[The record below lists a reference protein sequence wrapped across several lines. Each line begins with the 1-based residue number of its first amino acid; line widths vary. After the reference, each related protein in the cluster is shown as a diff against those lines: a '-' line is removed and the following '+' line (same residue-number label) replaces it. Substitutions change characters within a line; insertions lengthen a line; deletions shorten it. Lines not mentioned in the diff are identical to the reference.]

1 MTWGSIAAWWLVAA
15 SILAGIVL
23 WVPVGS
29 ASTWTETSQPDFLG
43 GTLTDVSV
51 TPGGD
56 VSLVGSEVPALAK
69 QGMVLDVGSGPNGT
83 ADSRWAF
90 NPFVLRES
98 AGTYKMWY
106 NGYDG
111 IRYRMLFADSPDGI
125 VWTKRGVVIDVLTPP
140 WNFDSVSS
148 MSVLKEGAT
157 YHMWF
162 TAGFWSGGPGAGGF
176 WGQVYHATSSDGRSW
191 SIQGPALGLG
201 ALGTWDDSTTNTPWV
216 VRDTGGVYRLYYA
229 GWDGSP
235 AGTYRIGLATSA
247 TYTGFTRS
255 GVGPIVDLGPAGAW
269 DDLLLARPNVVM
281 GSRWMMIY
289 GASDG
294 ATGRGGLAFS
304 DDAGYTWTKWT
315 GNPWLVPDPSPAW
328 DRVAAGS
335 TAYVSD
341 PAGERLYYTGGDG
354 TNYRI
359 GYALLSSSFVSPG
372 TYESRVFDSGTSGT
386 SWQTVAWGTTTPVG
400 TAVVLSVRA
409 GDSSPP
415 DASWTP
421 WTAVTGP
428 SSGSPLTLPRSRHMQ
443 YRVELSTMNG
453 SATPVLHDVTVT
465 YEPNGVPSA
474 SPLSPAGGMWLQDP
488 APTFQWTV
496 SDPEADPQTGFEVQV
511 SPDPTFANYVSSG
524 VRSGSTP
531 LWQSPPLAEGRWNWR
546 VRVADPFGAW
556 SGWAAESFGI
566 DSTPPWTVA
575 SLAGTSGLAGWYR
588 GPVTVTLS
596 ATDAT
601 SGVAATQYR
610 SDGGAWQLYGSGIPV
625 TEDGAHLIEFYS
637 TDAAGLTESTRS
649 LAFRI
654 DASPPSTTAFL
665 SGQLGQNGWYGSPV
679 AVTLVALD
687 ATSGVSSTEF
697 RVDAGAWQAYSSPV
711 SVTGEGTH
719 LVEFRSEDL
728 AGNEESE
735 GTIAFFSD
743 SMPPQ
748 TVASLAGTAGGGG
761 WYISSVTVT
770 LSASDSTSGVGV
782 TEYRLDGGPWRTYV
796 DPFAVGGEG
805 AHGVEIRSMDTAGNV
820 EFPETV
826 SFRIDTEAP
835 ETTATLLGRRPDSR
849 FVEHAVIDLAAA
861 DATSGIFLTEYRVDG
876 AEWRSY
882 ADAFEITNYG
892 THTVE
897 FRSTDNAGL
906 QEATQSVTFQIETSL
921 PTPAA
926 PVVPWLYVFLVA
938 MIAGF
943 SLLAFLLARRRR
955 QTMEPPPPEAPKQ

>member
-1 MTWGSIAAWWLVAA
+1 
-15 SILAGIVL
+15 
-23 WVPVGS
+23 
-29 ASTWTETSQPDFLG
+29 
-43 GTLTDVSV
+43 
-51 TPGGD
+51 
-56 VSLVGSEVPALAK
+56 
-69 QGMVLDVGSGPNGT
+69 
-83 ADSRWAF
+83 
-90 NPFVLRES
+90 
-98 AGTYKMWY
+98 
-106 NGYDG
+106 
-111 IRYRMLFADSPDGI
+111 
-125 VWTKRGVVIDVLTPP
+125 
-140 WNFDSVSS
+140 
-148 MSVLKEGAT
+148 
-157 YHMWF
+157 
-162 TAGFWSGGPGAGGF
+162 
-176 WGQVYHATSSDGRSW
+176 
-191 SIQGPALGLG
+191 
-201 ALGTWDDSTTNTPWV
+201 
-216 VRDTGGVYRLYYA
+216 
-229 GWDGSP
+229 
-235 AGTYRIGLATSA
+235 
-247 TYTGFTRS
+247 
-255 GVGPIVDLGPAGAW
+255 
-269 DDLLLARPNVVM
+269 
-281 GSRWMMIY
+281 
-289 GASDG
+289 
-294 ATGRGGLAFS
+294 
-304 DDAGYTWTKWT
+304 
-315 GNPWLVPDPSPAW
+315 
-328 DRVAAGS
+328 
-335 TAYVSD
+335 
-341 PAGERLYYTGGDG
+341 
-354 TNYRI
+354 
-359 GYALLSSSFVSPG
+359 
-372 TYESRVFDSGTSGT
+372 
-386 SWQTVAWGTTTPVG
+386 
-400 TAVVLSVRA
+400 
-409 GDSSPP
+409 
-415 DASWTP
+415 
-421 WTAVTGP
+421 
-428 SSGSPLTLPRSRHMQ
+428 
-443 YRVELSTMNG
+443 
-453 SATPVLHDVTVT
+453 
-465 YEPNGVPSA
+465 
-474 SPLSPAGGMWLQDP
+474 
-488 APTFQWTV
+488 
-496 SDPEADPQTGFEVQV
+496 
-511 SPDPTFANYVSSG
+511 
-524 VRSGSTP
+524 
-531 LWQSPPLAEGRWNWR
+531 
-546 VRVADPFGAW
+546 
-556 SGWAAESFGI
+556 
-566 DSTPPWTVA
+566 
-575 SLAGTSGLAGWYR
+575 
-588 GPVTVTLS
+588 
-596 ATDAT
+596 
-601 SGVAATQYR
+601 
-610 SDGGAWQLYGSGIPV
+610 V
-625 TEDGAHLIEFYS
+625 TEDGAHRIEFYS
-637 TDAAGLTESTRS
+637 TDVAGLTESTRS